1 MSFGKIS
8 ARFTASFLLL
18 FFITAGALSIASVF
32 YLRTSL
38 TRSDRSFLDN
48 RLLEFWAVYRSGGID
63 LIRRELSMEQLAG
76 EDRLFALR
84 LATPENRTVYFY
96 APSGWDLQSLDSALS
111 QTSIENGPVYA
122 IDSRA
127 AGGRLELRSL
137 GLQDGNRL
145 QLLISSEQRRVI
157 VARFST
163 GTILIVLIIAIP
175 GLGLSLALSRRM
187 VKPLSDLARQ
197 ISEIRPSEIGTR
209 SLSYPDAAE
218 EIVLLTDSFN
228 RMSERIARLIEGS
241 RIGLD
246 NIAHDLQTPITRLSQ
261 RAEMALQNPEDTD
274 QMANALRMCLE
285 EAQHIDGI
293 IKTTVEITRAENRI
307 IPGRLEIRNLA
318 ELASDLVDLYTY
330 AEPDGKRRIT
340 IEDPGEELPV
350 LIRPDGIRQILANLL
365 DNAIKFS
372 PDSAPIRVE
381 LRRQD
386 DRVRLSVIDGG
397 PGISNEDLPHIWERM
412 YRGDKSRSVP
422 GSGLGL
428 SLVKALAEAHGGR
441 IEVSSSVGSGSRFT
455 LILPLEKAE

>member
-372 PDSAPIRVE
+372 PDSTPIRVE

>member
-8 ARFTASFLLL
+8 TRFTASFLLL

-340 IEDPGEELPV
+340 LDDPGEELPV

-372 PDSAPIRVE
+372 PDSTPIRVE

>member
-340 IEDPGEELPV
+340 LDDPGEELPV

-372 PDSAPIRVE
+372 PDSTPIRVE

>member
-84 LATPENRTVYFY
+84 LATAENRTVF
-96 APSGWDLQSLDSALS
+96 
-111 QTSIENGPVYA
+111 
-122 IDSRA
+122 
-127 AGGRLELRSL
+127 LRSRRMGPGITGQRPQPERHRKRSGL
-137 GLQDGNRL
+137 RHRQPGRRRSPGTEKPGLQDGNRL

-163 GTILIVLIIAIP
+163 GTILIALIIAIP

-330 AEPDGKRRIT
+330 AEPDGKA
-340 IEDPGEELPV
+340 
-350 LIRPDGIRQILANLL
+350 QNNL
-365 DNAIKFS
+365 
-372 PDSAPIRVE
+372 R
-381 LRRQD
+381 
-386 DRVRLSVIDGG
+386 
-397 PGISNEDLPHIWERM
+397 
-412 YRGDKSRSVP
+412 
-422 GSGLGL
+422 
-428 SLVKALAEAHGGR
+428 
-441 IEVSSSVGSGSRFT
+441 
-455 LILPLEKAE
+455 

>member
-340 IEDPGEELPV
+340 LDDPGEELPV

-372 PDSAPIRVE
+372 PDSTPIRVE

-386 DRVRLSVIDGG
+386 DRVRLSVIDQRTG
-397 PGISNEDLPHIWERM
+397 
-412 YRGDKSRSVP
+412 YQQ
-422 GSGLGL
+422 
-428 SLVKALAEAHGGR
+428 
-441 IEVSSSVGSGSRFT
+441 
-455 LILPLEKAE
+455 

>member
-18 FFITAGALSIASVF
+18 FFITAGAMSIASVF

-340 IEDPGEELPV
+340 LDDPGEELPV

-372 PDSAPIRVE
+372 PDSTPIRVE

>member
-84 LATPENRTVYFY
+84 LATPENQTVYFY

-372 PDSAPIRVE
+372 PDSTPIRVE

-397 PGISNEDLPHIWERM
+397 PGISNEDLPSYLGTHVP
-412 YRGDKSRSVP
+412 RG
-422 GSGLGL
+422 
-428 SLVKALAEAHGGR
+428 
-441 IEVSSSVGSGSRFT
+441 
-455 LILPLEKAE
+455 

>member
-8 ARFTASFLLL
+8 TRFTASFLLL
-18 FFITAGALSIASVF
+18 FFITAGAMSIASVF

-84 LATPENRTVYFY
+84 LATAENRTLYFY
-96 APSGWDLQSLDSALS
+96 APAEWDLESLDSALS
-111 QTSIENGPVYA
+111 RSAIENGPVYA

-137 GLQDGNRL
+137 ALQDGNRL

-163 GTILIVLIIAIP
+163 GTILIALIIAIP
-175 GLGLSLALSRRM
+175 GLGLSLALARRM

-274 QMANALRMCLE
+274 QMANALRICLE

-293 IKTTVEITRAENRI
+293 IKTVVEITRAENRI

-381 LRRQD
+381 LRREEK
-386 DRVRLSVIDGG
+386 RVRLSVIDQG

-455 LILPLEKAE
+455 LILPLEPAE

>member
-84 LATPENRTVYFY
+84 LATPENQTVYFY

-111 QTSIENGPVYA
+111 QTSIKNGPVYA

-372 PDSAPIRVE
+372 PDSTPIRVE

-455 LILPLEKAE
+455 LILPLEPAE

>member
-163 GTILIVLIIAIP
+163 GTILIALIIAIP
-175 GLGLSLALSRRM
+175 GLGLSLALARRM

-340 IEDPGEELPV
+340 LEDPGEELPV

-386 DRVRLSVIDGG
+386 DRVRLSVIDQRTG
-397 PGISNEDLPHIWERM
+397 
-412 YRGDKSRSVP
+412 YQQ
-422 GSGLGL
+422 
-428 SLVKALAEAHGGR
+428 
-441 IEVSSSVGSGSRFT
+441 
-455 LILPLEKAE
+455 

>member
-1 MSFGKIS
+1 LPSGLQLLK
-8 ARFTASFLLL
+8 TGHGVFL
-18 FFITAGALSIASVF
+18 
-32 YLRTSL
+32 
-38 TRSDRSFLDN
+38 RSQPDGTFN
-48 RLLEFWAVYRSGGID
+48 PW
-63 LIRRELSMEQLAG
+63 
-76 EDRLFALR
+76 
-84 LATPENRTVYFY
+84 T
-96 APSGWDLQSLDSALS
+96 APSVRA
-111 QTSIENGPVYA
+111 SIENGPVYA

-372 PDSAPIRVE
+372 PDSTPIRVE

>member
-381 LRRQD
+381 LRREEK
-386 DRVRLSVIDGG
+386 RVRLSVIDQG

-455 LILPLEKAE
+455 LILPLEPAE

>member
-18 FFITAGALSIASVF
+18 FFISAGALSIASVF

-340 IEDPGEELPV
+340 LDDPGEELPV

-372 PDSAPIRVE
+372 PDSTPIRVE

-455 LILPLEKAE
+455 LILPLKKAE

>member
-274 QMANALRMCLE
+274 QMANALRICLE

-293 IKTTVEITRAENRI
+293 IKTVVEITRAENRI

-381 LRRQD
+381 LRREEK
-386 DRVRLSVIDGG
+386 RVRLSVIDGG